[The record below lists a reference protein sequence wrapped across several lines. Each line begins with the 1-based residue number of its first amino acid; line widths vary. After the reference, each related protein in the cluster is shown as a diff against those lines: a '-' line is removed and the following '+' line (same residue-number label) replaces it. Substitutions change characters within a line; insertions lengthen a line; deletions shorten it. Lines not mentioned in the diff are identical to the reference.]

1 MFEPFDVNRYC
12 QELSRSEVLSAR
24 LIGWTGRWSLF
35 GSFILCCQC
44 LSAQTVD
51 DAGRPFQHLQ
61 TCSAAGMGNYP
72 WEELKKVLAAV
83 AEPAHDDPV
92 S

>member
-1 MFEPFDVNRYC
+1 MYEVLDVNRYC
-12 QELSRSEVLSAR
+12 QELSKSDVLSAR

-44 LSAQTVD
+44 LNAQTVD
-51 DAGRPFQHLQ
+51 DAGRPFQHLDS
-61 TCSAAGMGNYP
+61 CSATGMGNYP
-72 WEELKKVLAAV
+72 WEELKEVLAV
-83 AEPAHDDPV
+83 VSSPAHKDPM